1 MVHSQVSM
9 TPPRYTQISLPG
21 MFTPVIPNIPETIS
35 IDSGSIN
42 EIIEIYLDKYPSY
55 HCFNKLNN
63 VVKCGTGKLGYHIDV
78 CDNCAESRAMA
89 NPCDNSLCPSCQK
102 RITENWIRN
111 RNSELLPV
119 PYFHLIF
126 NLPSELS
133 ILALYNKKIVFDIF
147 FNAVASAMN
156 KIPNRDNIEI
166 GFILSLHTSGGNLWF
181 HPHIH
186 VCMPGLGILKNGKL
200 NKYSFKKEL
209 PFTEEILS
217 EEFRRAFIEQLK
229 KVYDSKNVGLQ
240 ECDENNE
247 NEIETICSEDESQIT
262 WPPILKDVGD
272 DRSEFDRWIEKLE
285 KMEWRTTI
293 GDETQTDA
301 KALIRYIGRRTV
313 ITDDEIVDV
322 NSERVIF
329 LDKGKERELTI
340 KEIVRRLVSHAMP
353 KGLHRIR
360 NYGFLG
366 NNVKEK
372 KLLYILGKLGKT
384 APKKE
389 MKVNKCKQCQEGQ
402 MRGVAVILGN
412 ERVKTFPEQIEKL
425 NQIPWWLS
433 ILKQIECAKEIP
445 DELRGSIPFWLMKLI
460 QSVD

>member
-9 TPPRYTQISLPG
+9 DPPRYIQVSLPG
-21 MFTPVIPNIPETIS
+21 MFTPVIANIPETIS
-35 IDSGSIN
+35 IDSGTIN

-78 CDNCAESRAMA
+78 CDNCGESRAMA
-89 NPCDNSLCPSCQK
+89 NPCDNSLCPCCQK

-111 RNSELLPV
+111 RISDILPV

-126 NLPSELS
+126 NLPSDLS
-133 ILALYNKKIVFDIF
+133 ILALYNKRIVFDIF

-156 KIPNRDNIEI
+156 KIPKRDNIEI

-186 VCMPGLGILKNGKL
+186 VCIPGIGILKNGKL
-200 NKYSFKKEL
+200 NRYSCKEAL

-217 EEFRRAFIEQLK
+217 QEFRRSFIEQLK
-229 KVYDSKNVGLQ
+229 KVYDTKNVELQ
-240 ECDENNE
+240 ECAENNE
-247 NEIETICSEDESQIT
+247 NEIEAICSEDDSQIK
-262 WPPILKDVGD
+262 WPPILKALATDKT
-272 DRSEFDRWIEKLE
+272 EFDKWIEKLE
-285 KMEWRTTI
+285 KMEWRTTL

-301 KALIRYIGRRTV
+301 KALIKYIGRRTV
-313 ITDDEIVDV
+313 ITDNEIVDV
-322 NSERVIF
+322 DSERVIF
-329 LDKGKERELTI
+329 LDKGKERELPI
-340 KEIVRRLVSHAMP
+340 KEFVRRLVCHAIP

-372 KLLYILGKLGKT
+372 KLSYILGKLGKT
-384 APKKE
+384 APEKE
-389 MKVNKCKQCQEGQ
+389 TKVNECQKCQEGQ

-425 NQIPWWLS
+425 KQIPWWLT
-433 ILKQIECAKEIP
+433 ILKQIESAK
-445 DELRGSIPFWLMKLI
+445 ELRGSIPFWLMKLI

>member
-1 MVHSQVSM
+1 
-9 TPPRYTQISLPG
+9 
-21 MFTPVIPNIPETIS
+21 MFTPMIDVIPETIS

-63 VVKCGTGKLGYHIDV
+63 VIKCGTGKLGYHIDV

-89 NPCDNSLCPSCQK
+89 NPCDNSLCPCCQK

-111 RNSELLPV
+111 RNSDLLPV

-126 NLPSELS
+126 NPPSELS
-133 ILALYNKKIVFDIF
+133 ILTMYNKKIVFDIF
-147 FNAVASAMN
+147 FNAVAAAIN

-166 GFILSLHTSGGNLWF
+166 GYILSLHTSGGNLWF

-186 VCMPGLGILKNGKL
+186 VCLPGIGILKDGKL
-200 NKYSFKKEL
+200 NKYSCKQAL

-217 EEFRRAFIEQLK
+217 QEFRRSFIDQLK
-229 KVYDSKNVGLQ
+229 KVYDTKNVEMQ

-247 NEIETICSEDESQIT
+247 NEIETICSEDDSQIT
-262 WPPILKDVGD
+262 WPPKLKALAT

-285 KMEWRTTI
+285 KMEWRAKL

-301 KALIRYIGRRTV
+301 KELLRYIGRRTV
-313 ITDDEIVDV
+313 ITDDEIVEVD
-322 NSERVIF
+322 SERVIF

-340 KEIVRRLVSHAMP
+340 QEFVRRLVSHAMP

-372 KLLYILGKLGKT
+372 KISYILGKLGKA

-389 MKVNKCKQCQEGQ
+389 KKVNKCQECQKGQ

-425 NQIPWWLS
+425 KQIPWWLS
-433 ILKQIECAKEIP
+433 ILKQIESAKEIP
-445 DELRGSIPFWLMKLI
+445 DELRGSIPFWLMKLFE
-460 QSVD
+460 SVD